1 MNLENTP
8 WTTYLGKV
16 SQELQQNQAPEQH
29 VRRIEDELIQAIQ
42 CVRHVRRCYEKC
54 SATVTHE

>member
-1 MNLENTP
+1 MSPDTTP
-8 WTTYLGKV
+8 WTTYLGKIA
-16 SQELQQNQAPEQH
+16 QELQQGKAPEQH
-29 VRRIEDELIQAIQ
+29 VRRVEDELINAIQ